1 MTVALR
7 PPRRIGHAALP
18 AMLLAVSLS
27 SLLSPGLS
35 LPGIHRDA
43 APTAGA
49 SLVHPVEFFDE
60 RAFALARRA
69 VESQPRRPMPGARAL
84 IIPHH
89 WTAAPLIVGPLRDL
103 ASTREVRRV
112 ILIGPN
118 HTNSGRAT
126 MITSD
131 RRWATPFGTTGE
143 PDADAFAALASA
155 GVGIEPD
162 VLTYEHS
169 VAGIVPAIRHALPGA
184 SIVPLIIKRT
194 ATSEDVARIAATLAP
209 LLADEGTV
217 IVASV
222 DFSHGLPREVAQSRN
237 AETRAILERMAASEL
252 LALGNDHLD
261 SPAAIAVAIDA
272 ASAAG
277 STAFEVRADT
287 TSAEFAPTG
296 GGVTSYLVGYFH

>member
-1 MTVALR
+1 MTAALR
-7 PPRRIGHAALP
+7 PQCSVARAAL
-18 AMLLAVSLS
+18 AVTLLGLAGA
-27 SLLSPGLS
+27 SLLLGVPR
-35 LPGIHRDA
+35 LPGGGGEPVSATR
-43 APTAGA
+43 A

-60 RAFALARRA
+60 RAFALALRA
-69 VESQPRRPMPGARAL
+69 VESQPARPMPGARAL

-89 WTAAPLIVGPLRDL
+89 WTAGPLIVGPLRDL
-103 ASTREVRRV
+103 ATTREVRRV

-131 RRWATPFGTTGE
+131 RRWSTPSGTTAA
-143 PDADAFAALASA
+143 PDADALAVLTSG

-162 VLTYEHS
+162 VVTYEHS

-184 SIVPLIIKRT
+184 SIVPLIIKHA
-194 ATSEDVARIAATLAP
+194 ATSEDVARVATALAP

-222 DFSHGLPREVAQSRN
+222 DFSHGLPHDVAQSRN
-237 AETRAILERMAASEL
+237 TETRDILERMASREL
-252 LALGNDHLD
+252 LALGDDHLD

-272 ASAAG
+272 AAAAG
-277 STAFEVRADT
+277 STALEVRADT

-296 GGVTSYLVGYFH
+296 GAVTSYLVGYFH